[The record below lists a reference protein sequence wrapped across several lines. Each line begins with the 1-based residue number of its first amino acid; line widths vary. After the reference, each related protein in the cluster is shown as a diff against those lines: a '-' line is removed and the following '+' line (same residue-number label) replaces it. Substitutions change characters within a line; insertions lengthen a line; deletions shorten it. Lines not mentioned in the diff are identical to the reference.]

1 MLSTMSL
8 GCYTPLAE
16 SHMAEYFISSDPGML
31 DREFI
36 VRSLQSTYW
45 AGDRSRDDILK
56 SLDASICFGA
66 YQANSRQ
73 QVGIA
78 RVISDQ
84 ATFSWLCDVFVD
96 PAHRNLGL
104 GKQMISHLLADP
116 RLVKTRM
123 HLATNDAHGL
133 YERFGFARCEFMRR
147 PSQPNQ
153 SRLKR

>member
-1 MLSTMSL
+1 
-8 GCYTPLAE
+8 
-16 SHMAEYFISSDPGML
+16 SSDPDLL

-45 AGDRSRDDILK
+45 AGDRSREDILE
-56 SLDASICFGA
+56 SLDGSICFGA
-66 YQANSRQ
+66 YQVGSRQ

-78 RVISDQ
+78 RVVTDKV
-84 ATFSWLCDVFVD
+84 TFSWLCDVFVD
-96 PAHRNLGL
+96 PGHRKLGL

-123 HLATNDAHGL
+123 YLATKDAHGF
-133 YERFGFARCEFMRR
+133 YERFGFGRWELMRR

-153 SRLKR
+153 SLSQP